1 MTHRHAP
8 VAVDPA
14 DVRIQTR
21 GPIRP
26 GDVEHAR
33 LTVAALTRLAHEPV
47 LDVRVKLAAAPG
59 PTVEQPYTAQANLD
73 VNGRLVRAQ
82 AAARSTH
89 AAIHLLHDRLRT
101 RLRRTARDWENLR
114 GRRPDDADHE
124 WRHAGPPRKP
134 LPYFPRPIGRRQ
146 VVRRKTYDLDR
157 LTCDEAALDLERLDY
172 DFHLFTETATGQDSV
187 LYRTDGGCRLA
198 QVTPQPARLG
208 PVSVPLT
215 FSPASAPRLTV
226 AQATARL
233 EATGLPFVFFA
244 DAGTGRGQVLYHRYD
259 GDYGLI
265 TAAGE
270 RA

>member
-1 MTHRHAP
+1 MTHQHAP

-21 GPIRP
+21 GTIRP
-26 GDVEHAR
+26 DDVEHAR

-47 LDVRVKLAAAPG
+47 LDVRVKLAASAG
-59 PTVEQPYTAQANLD
+59 PAVEQPYTAQANLD

-89 AAIHLLHDRLRT
+89 EAIHLLHDRLRT

-124 WRHAGPPRKP
+124 WRHASPPRKP
-134 LPYFPRPIGRRQ
+134 PPCFPRPIGRRK
-146 VVRRKTYDLDR
+146 VVRHKTYMLDR
-157 LTCDEAALDLERLDY
+157 LTCDEAALDLEQLDY
-172 DFHLFTETATGQDSV
+172 DFHLFAEAATGQDSI
-187 LYRTDGGCRLA
+187 LYRTGGGYRLS

-208 PVSVPLT
+208 PMSVPVS
-215 FSPASAPRLTV
+215 FSPAAAPRLTV
-226 AQATARL
+226 AQATSRL

-265 TAAGE
+265 TATGGQA
-270 RA
+270 